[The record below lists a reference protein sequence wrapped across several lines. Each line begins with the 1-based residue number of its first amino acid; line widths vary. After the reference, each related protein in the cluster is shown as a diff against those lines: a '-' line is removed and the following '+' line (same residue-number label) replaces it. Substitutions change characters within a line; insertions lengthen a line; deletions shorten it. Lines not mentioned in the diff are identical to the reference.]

1 MAHWLLRTHVVM
13 ASPRNDDDL
22 VCSCRHP
29 ACKITSLWR
38 GASAAR
44 AEGSAVPDP
53 LPFDLSD
60 TAVTPIAS
68 YRVPAPSPAALLAPP
83 RLQSQRVA

>member
-1 MAHWLLRTHVVM
+1 MAHSLLRPRNEM

-38 GASAAR
+38 SASAVRAEAR
-44 AEGSAVPDP
+44 AIPEP

-60 TAVTPIAS
+60 TVVTPVANRRAAS
-68 YRVPAPSPAALLAPP
+68 QA
-83 RLQSQRVA
+83 